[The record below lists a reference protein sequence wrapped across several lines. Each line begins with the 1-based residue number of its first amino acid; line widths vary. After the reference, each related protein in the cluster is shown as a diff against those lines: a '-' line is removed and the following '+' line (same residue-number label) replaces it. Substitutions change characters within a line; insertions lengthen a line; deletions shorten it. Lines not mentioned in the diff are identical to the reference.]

1 MEVNESSVTSCP
13 FVLMSAKS
21 GAGDPNGGMDG
32 VAAQDA
38 ASDPG
43 VTRTAQDESAAAAL
57 RSRNPR
63 RPILSASLCMLDAWR
78 ELLSFLPRQCLESME
93 IERGNVD
100 LPFLVDERLVE

>member
-1 MEVNESSVTSCP
+1 MTSCP

-43 VTRTAQDESAAAAL
+43 VTRTAQDESAAAAP

-63 RPILSASLCMLDAWR
+63 RPILSASFSLCMLDAWR
-78 ELLSFLPRQCLESME
+78 LLLSFLPRQCLESME
-93 IERGNVD
+93 VERDNVD
-100 LPFLVDERLVE
+100 LLVLVDEILVE